1 MFQKMIYF
9 ISSICGY
16 YTKSR
21 TKLQKILLTTKFSYS
36 FAQFITIFSPICRHF
51 PSVPAL
57 KCGFIIVSFIFFR

>member
-21 TKLQKILLTTKFSYS
+21 TKLQKILLTTKFSSS
-36 FAQFITIFSPICRHF
+36 FAQFITIFHLYAAISPPCQH
-51 PSVPAL
+51 
-57 KCGFIIVSFIFFR
+57 